1 MWEHPSQPKFPDQ
14 QAPRRGAVNVRLVV
28 LLGLLVVLGAVGAYM
43 WVNRTPPRE
52 VAPSEVFRRLNEHG
66 FVPEFVCTDPVEFA
80 RTVKDRFGTGL
91 GMKEQPPDIE
101 VLGWA
106 YADGYEGRV
115 IGSKTLILMAR
126 VRSRP
131 TLVFIDKLR
140 EDRALTDPGA
150 LMGNWVGGDISA
162 PTSAKGDPASPMG
175 NWVGG
180 DISAPNSMKSEPRS
194 DGRLTLYRKAVGDLV
209 LYELTPYEQPELL
222 GRLEQ
227 R

>member
-1 MWEHPSQPKFPDQ
+1 
-14 QAPRRGAVNVRLVV
+14 
-28 LLGLLVVLGAVGAYM
+28 
-43 WVNRTPPRE
+43 
-52 VAPSEVFRRLNEHG
+52 
-66 FVPEFVCTDPVEFA
+66 
-80 RTVKDRFGTGL
+80 
-91 GMKEQPPDIE
+91 
-101 VLGWA
+101 
-106 YADGYEGRV
+106 
-115 IGSKTLILMAR
+115 